1 MYECVQLMSEL
12 LGAGHLTYISCGSL
26 KPMAWMG
33 VDDDDDLDMI
43 GEEEVEL
50 KPIIILILRLRP
62 ANTHS

>member
-1 MYECVQLMSEL
+1 MYDCVQLMSEL

-33 VDDDDDLDMI
+33 VDDDDLDMI
-43 GEEEVEL
+43 WEEELEL
-50 KPIIILILRLRP
+50 KPIIIIILRLGP